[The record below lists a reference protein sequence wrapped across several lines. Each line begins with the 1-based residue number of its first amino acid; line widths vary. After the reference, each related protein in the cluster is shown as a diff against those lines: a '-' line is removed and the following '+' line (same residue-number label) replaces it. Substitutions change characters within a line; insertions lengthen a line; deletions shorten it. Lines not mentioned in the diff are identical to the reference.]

1 MKRPVLAATAAQG
14 AVVPARRG
22 LHATLRRTAAIATQV
37 SALVSLWFVSDAVV
51 RWLHL
56 PLPAGVV
63 GLMLLLGL
71 LLSGRFAPRWIK
83 SGADWMLSEM
93 LLFFV
98 PAAVAIIQYGHL
110 IENDGV
116 RLALVVVPGTL
127 LVMCATALAVEF
139 GVRLERGLLLR
150 RLRRAR
156 QVRDVHVAQ
165 ALRAARP
172 LATRREDLPA

>member
-1 MKRPVLAATAAQG
+1 MKRPVLVATAAQG

-37 SALVSLWFVSDAVV
+37 SALVALWFAADALV

-63 GLMLLLGL
+63 GLLLLLGL
-71 LLSGRFAPRWIK
+71 LSSGWFAPRWIK

-139 GVRLERGLLLR
+139 GVRMERGLLLR

-156 QVRDVHVAQ
+156 QT
-165 ALRAARP
+165 RAPRTLPKARARAP
-172 LATRREDLPA
+172 RRADLPA

>member
-1 MKRPVLAATAAQG
+1 MKRPVFVATAAEG

-37 SALVSLWFVSDAVV
+37 SALVAFWFVSDALV

-63 GLMLLLGL
+63 GLLLLLGL
-71 LLSGRFAPRWIK
+71 LWSGRVAPRWIK

-98 PAAVAIIQYGHL
+98 PAAVAIVQYGHL

-156 QVRDVHVAQ
+156 ARRAPRAVHAVRPTPAPR
-165 ALRAARP
+165 RAG
-172 LATRREDLPA
+172 RRA